1 MLYILFVILML
12 WIFGKLATLALKAT
26 WGIGKIVFNIVLAP
40 LFLIGLVFAGFIYI
54 ALMVLVILGLV
65 MLGFAGMTV
74 ITNPYDK
81 DIEYFNLLAG
91 MYDAEGN
98 LIGVMDSMDTN
109 GINAMS
115 KARATASWLPD
126 SREVPDKVESLKA
139 SARVT
144 LFVGE

>member
-1 MLYILFVILML
+1 MLVLDV
-12 WIFGKLATLALKAT
+12 KVE
-26 WGIGKIVFNIVLAP
+26 IGYEKTNDSDGTSLEVGDMKITNNYNYNVS
-40 LFLIGLVFAGFIYI
+40 
-54 ALMVLVILGLV
+54 
-65 MLGFAGMTV
+65 GFAGMTV

-81 DIEYFNLLAG
+81 DIEYFNFLSG

-144 LFVGE
+144 LLVGE